1 MTDVDVTV
9 TGNTFSNNQLEQVG
23 FGVTGV
29 GAEEDVGAQVA
40 NNTFV
45 GTAPDVSIY
54 LYEPNQTVTVSAA
67 DDTLVYVDNGLAGD
81 TWTIENFDASGVD
94 QINLGAAAVVGTPEV
109 NNQGN
114 LVIELDIGDELQL
127 VGVSTFDSDW
137 IVV

>member
-1 MTDVDVTV
+1 M
-9 TGNTFSNNQLEQVG
+9 
-23 FGVTGV
+23 
-29 GAEEDVGAQVA
+29 
-40 NNTFV
+40 
-45 GTAPDVSIY
+45 
-54 LYEPNQTVTVSAA
+54 TVSAA

-114 LVIELDIGDELQL
+114 LVIELNTGDELQL
-127 VGVSTFDSDW
+127 VGVSTFDLDW